1 MSDKFQLL
9 LQQIG
14 MPLDARQSGAFSTA
28 TIEKVVLHKVSKLWE
43 FTFRFETP
51 LPLMDY
57 QLFKARLATEFEK
70 VGNKIQFSI
79 VSDAE
84 AFEAGLVEAYYPEAF
99 TEDLCQSAGFKALFQ
114 PLEVTYRD
122 GVLWIKGPETID
134 TDHFRK
140 NHLPNL
146 VEQYKRFG
154 FGNLAVDIQVC
165 QEMTRQQAEI
175 FHAQNE
181 EIYQQANEENLAV

>member
-1 MSDKFQLL
+1 MPECR
-9 LQQIG
+9 LQG
-14 MPLDARQSGAFSTA
+14 S
-28 TIEKVVLHKVSKLWE
+28 
-43 FTFRFETP
+43 
-51 LPLMDY
+51 
-57 QLFKARLATEFEK
+57 
-70 VGNKIQFSI
+70 
-79 VSDAE
+79 
-84 AFEAGLVEAYYPEAF
+84 
-99 TEDLCQSAGFKALFQ
+99 FQ

-165 QEMTRQQAEI
+165 QEMTQTSGDFPCAE
-175 FHAQNE
+175 
-181 EIYQQANEENLAV
+181 